1 MFELTVPTKGKL
13 EIWRMI
19 KIYLA
24 AIIIFVMVLSGC
36 TKENPLENSI
46 PAGIEDR
53 TLINLPESSGEQV
66 EAVFSASN
74 YINGYKGGDVI
85 INRQYRAQAGTV
97 KIFARIKF
105 KPGAFTGIKLIKMMI
120 DDVNGTIS
128 FDPPSVFSRPANLDL
143 KFEGI
148 DLSGIDQ
155 GKVDFVYINPN
166 GTFEHILCKS
176 INVNIAAKTL
186 EVNDAEINHFSR
198 YGWCR

>member
-1 MFELTVPTKGKL
+1 
-13 EIWRMI
+13 MI

-24 AIIIFVMVLSGC
+24 SIIIFIMVLSGC
-36 TKENPLENSI
+36 TKENPLENSV

-53 TLINLPESSGEQV
+53 TIINLPEFSGEQV
-66 EAVFSASN
+66 EAVFSASKS
-74 YINGYKGGDVI
+74 INGYKGGDVLI
-85 INRQYRAQAGTV
+85 DKQYKSFTGTV

-105 KPGAFTGIKLIKMMI
+105 KPGAFTGVKLIKMII

-128 FDPPSVFSRPANLDL
+128 FNPPSVFNRPADLDL

-155 GKVDFVYINPN
+155 KKVEFVYINPN
-166 GTFEHILCKS
+166 GTFEPIIYKS
-176 INVNIAAKTL
+176 MTVDIPAKTL
-186 EVNDAEINHFSR
+186 EVKDAEINHFSR

>member
-1 MFELTVPTKGKL
+1 
-13 EIWRMI
+13 MI
-19 KIYLA
+19 KNFLA

-36 TKENPLENSI
+36 TNENPLENSV

-53 TLINLPESSGEQV
+53 TLINLPESSGDKV
-66 EAVFSASN
+66 EALFYASN

-85 INRQYRAQAGTV
+85 IDRQYWAHGDMV

-128 FDPPSVFSRPANLDL
+128 FDPPSVFSRPADLDL

-166 GTFEHILCKS
+166 GTLEPIIYKS
-176 INVNIAAKTL
+176 ITVDIPAKTL
-186 EVNDAEINHFSR
+186 EIKDAEINHFSR

>member
-1 MFELTVPTKGKL
+1 
-13 EIWRMI
+13 MI
-19 KIYLA
+19 KNYLA
-24 AIIIFVMVLSGC
+24 AIIIFIMVLSGC
-36 TKENPLENSI
+36 TKENPLENSV

-53 TLINLPESSGEQV
+53 TLINLPESSGDQV
-66 EAVFSASN
+66 EVHFYASN
-74 YINGYKGGDVI
+74 YINGYKGGEVTID
-85 INRQYRAQAGTV
+85 RQYWAHGEIV

-128 FDPPSVFSRPANLDL
+128 FDPPSVFSKPAELDL

-148 DLSGIDQ
+148 DLSGIDLE
-155 GKVDFVYINPN
+155 KVDFVYIRPD
-166 GTFEHILCKS
+166 GTFEQILCKS
-176 INVNIAAKTL
+176 INVDIAAKTL

>member
-1 MFELTVPTKGKL
+1 
-13 EIWRMI
+13 MI
-19 KIYLA
+19 KNYLA

-36 TKENPLENSI
+36 TKENPIENSV

-53 TLINLPESSGEQV
+53 TLINLPKSSQEQV
-66 EAVFSASN
+66 ESVFSASN
-74 YINGYKGGDVI
+74 YINGYRGGEVI
-85 INRQYRAQAGTV
+85 IDKHYWAHGEIV
-97 KIFARIKF
+97 KIFGRIKF

-128 FDPPSVFSRPANLDL
+128 FDPPSVFSRPAVLDL

-148 DLSGIDQ
+148 DLSGLDQ
-155 GKVDFVYINPN
+155 KRVDFVYVNPN
-166 GTFEHILCKS
+166 GTFEHIIYKS
-176 INVNIAAKTL
+176 MTVDIAAKTF